1 MNRDMRFTGG
11 NFGDD
16 TAEAIPRCSLTL
28 KMLVRCRESHFIW
41 QAKQIRPMRD
51 HRDAMRR
58 DKQTQTVNF
67 GGQAT
72 KSTRWMPWH

>member
-1 MNRDMRFTGG
+1 MAGKTNSPDVETY
-11 NFGDD
+11 
-16 TAEAIPRCSLTL
+16 
-28 KMLVRCRESHFIW
+28 
-41 QAKQIRPMRD
+41 
-51 HRDAMRR
+51 RDAMRR